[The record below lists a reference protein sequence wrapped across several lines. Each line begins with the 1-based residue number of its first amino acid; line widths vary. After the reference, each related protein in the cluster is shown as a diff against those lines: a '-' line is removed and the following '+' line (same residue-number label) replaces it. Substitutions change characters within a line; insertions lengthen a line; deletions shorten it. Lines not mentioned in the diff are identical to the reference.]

1 MCWTYVYVIVKI
13 KEYNNFELKILYS
26 LYIINAIEKIFPY
39 QGLAHGIIYALHF
52 VLSPWLAL
60 SELCDI
66 YIFGIMGLFFGIS
79 DLPCF
84 IKYFNV
90 KFYIDGYI

>member
-1 MCWTYVYVIVKI
+1 MEYNNNCICMLDLCLRKI

-60 SELCDI
+60 CELCVI
-66 YIFGIMGLFFGIS
+66 YIFGIMGLFFWN
-79 DLPCF
+79 F
-84 IKYFNV
+84 
-90 KFYIDGYI
+90 